1 MKIIEQRLPQDYD
14 KSFIVFQE
22 RGQFFP
28 YQWHYHPEYE
38 LVLVT
43 QSTGR
48 RMVGD
53 HIGHFDKGD
62 LVFMGPSLPH
72 VWVNDE
78 TYIKGLAQES
88 ANAVVVQFEGSF
100 LGEEFL
106 RIPEMEEVKQVLNLS
121 NQGLHIRGKARDRIA
136 PLMEQMLGMNGIQ
149 RLANLI
155 SIFDVL
161 VQMPDYELL
170 SSPGYVRRTNL
181 DHSNRI
187 DRVTE
192 YIMRNFEREIT
203 LKEIASVASMAVAT
217 FCNFFKDH
225 YRMTFIEYVNTVRI
239 GYACKLLAESN
250 LNIMEVAHRSG
261 FNNLGNFNRRFRAVK
276 QMTPSEYRKVISVMP
291 QAVATCF

>member
-53 HIGHFDKGD
+53 HIGHFGEGD
-62 LVFMGPSLPH
+62 LVFMGPCLPH

-78 TYIKGLAQES
+78 RYINGVAQEA
-88 ANAVVVQFEGSF
+88 ANAIVIQFEEGF
-100 LGEEFL
+100 LGNEFL
-106 RIPEMEEVKQVLNLS
+106 SIPEMAGVKQVLSLS
-121 NQGLHIRGKARDRIA
+121 NQGLHIRGQARDQIA
-136 PLMEQMLGMNGIQ
+136 PLMEQMLEMNGIR
-149 RLANLI
+149 RLASLFN
-155 SIFDVL
+155 IFDVL
-161 VQMPDYELL
+161 VQTSDYELL
-170 SSPGYVRRTNL
+170 SSPGYMRRADL

-187 DRVTE
+187 NRVTE

-203 LKEIASVASMAVAT
+203 LKEIAAVASMAVAT
-217 FCNFFKDH
+217 FCN
-225 YRMTFIEYVNTVRI
+225 
-239 GYACKLLAESN
+239 
-250 LNIMEVAHRSG
+250 
-261 FNNLGNFNRRFRAVK
+261 
-276 QMTPSEYRKVISVMP
+276 
-291 QAVATCF
+291 